1 MKADRILWRI
11 ATVALS
17 PALAFTL
24 GACGQQA
31 TDTEPASQPQS
42 QSSSSASMDSVQSS
56 STAPQYKIDPF
67 WPKPLPNNWI
77 IGQVSGLAVDLHAV
91 SYTHLRAHET

>member
-1 MKADRILWRI
+1 MKTDRILWRI

-24 GACGQQA
+24 GACGQQE

-42 QSSSSASMDSVQSS
+42 QSS

-77 IGQVSGLAVDLHAV
+77 IGQVSGLAVDLHDHIWIV
-91 SYTHLRAHET
+91 HRPRSLTAH